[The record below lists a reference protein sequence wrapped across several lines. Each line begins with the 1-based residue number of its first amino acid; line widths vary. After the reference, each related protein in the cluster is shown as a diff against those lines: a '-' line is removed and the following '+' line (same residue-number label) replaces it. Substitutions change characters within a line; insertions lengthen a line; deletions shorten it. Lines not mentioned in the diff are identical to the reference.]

1 MRKVLQFIITSLCL
15 AAALSAYWAWSAG
28 ELRDALAEW
37 RRQQAAKGLQ
47 VAYQNPVIDG
57 FPLTLELSVSQPSI
71 TAAGKWQWQGP
82 PVSGQTKL
90 YHPQRITIAAPGR
103 HRITFAKSGLPRWID
118 IDAQGA
124 NGELGLDGAGR
135 LVSARLQLDAVS
147 ATTAAGQQLSA
158 DQLASSVILS
168 EPEDA
173 VPAPL
178 HSIRISVRNLVL
190 PKAALRPFSEEIAG
204 LEIQGRLFGWTSGKW
219 SPSAP
224 ARWRDLGGRLEIA
237 SLSLLW
243 NGLAVSASGPLA
255 LDQELRPE
263 GVLDAWWRGLSETID
278 RLATAKVLKAEAVL
292 ALKIGLLALPTRTAA
307 DGAKEVSLPI
317 TFEGGQLYLGP
328 IPVTTLRP
336 LF

>member
-1 MRKVLQFIITSLCL
+1 MRKVLQFIITSLCF
-15 AAALSAYWAWSAG
+15 AAALSLYWFWSAG

-47 VAYQNPVIDG
+47 VAYRDPVIDG
-57 FPLTLELSVSQPSI
+57 FPLTLQLSVSQPSI
-71 TAAGKWQWQGP
+71 VAAGIWQWQGP

-90 YHPQRITIAAPGR
+90 YNPQRITIAAPGR
-103 HRITFAKSGLPRWID
+103 HRITFTKSGSRRWVD
-118 IDAQGA
+118 INAQGA

-135 LVSARLQLDAVS
+135 LVSASLQLDGVS
-147 ATTAAGQQLSA
+147 ATTARQMKLSA
-158 DQLASSVILS
+158 DQLSSSVVLS
-168 EPEDA
+168 EQEDV

-178 HSIRISVRNLVL
+178 HSIRISVQNLVL

-204 LEIQGRLFGWTSGKW
+204 LDIQGRLFGWTSDKW
-219 SPSAP
+219 SPSAL

-237 SLSLLW
+237 TLSLAW
-243 NGLAVSASGPLA
+243 DSLAVSASGRLA

-328 IPVTTLRP
+328 IPVTSLRP
-336 LF
+336 LS

>member
-1 MRKVLQFIITSLCL
+1 MRKVLQFTITSLCL
-15 AAALSAYWAWSAG
+15 AAALSLYWFWSAG

-37 RRQQAAKGLQ
+37 RRQQVAKGLQ
-47 VAYQNPVIDG
+47 VAYQNPAIDG
-57 FPLTLELSVSQPSI
+57 FPLTLQLSVSQPSI
-71 TAAGKWQWQGP
+71 AAAGIWQWQGP
-82 PVSGQTKL
+82 PISGQTKL
-90 YHPQRITIAAPGR
+90 YDPQRIAIAAPGR
-103 HRITFAKSGLPRWID
+103 HRITFAKSGSPRWID
-118 IDAQGA
+118 ISAQGA

-135 LVSARLQLDAVS
+135 LVSASLQLDGVS
-147 ATTAAGQQLSA
+147 ATTALGKKLSA
-158 DQLASSVILS
+158 DRLSSSVVLS
-168 EPEDA
+168 EPDDA

-178 HSIRISVRNLVL
+178 HSIRISVQNLVL

-204 LEIQGRLFGWTSGKW
+204 LDIQGRLFGWTSDKW
-219 SPSAP
+219 SPSSL
-224 ARWRDLGGRLEIA
+224 ARWRDRGGRLEIA
-237 SLSLLW
+237 TLSLLW
-243 NGLAVSASGPLA
+243 DSLAVSASGRLA

-317 TFEGGQLYLGP
+317 AFEGGQLYLGP